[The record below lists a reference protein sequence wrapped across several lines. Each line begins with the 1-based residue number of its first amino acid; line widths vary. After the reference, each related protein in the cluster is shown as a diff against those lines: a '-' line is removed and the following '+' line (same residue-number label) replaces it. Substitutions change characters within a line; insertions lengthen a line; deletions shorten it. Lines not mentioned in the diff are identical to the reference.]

1 MSQLNSSGKY
11 IKLATVL
18 IFSVFLTLLVASTSF
33 SQSLQKLEFKEV
45 KDAPTLIEREKAV
58 LYIRSTVPNIFV
70 NSTNPNYTF
79 RKVRGKEGEW
89 VLRIN
94 PSESYMISI
103 GSRGFLSTVPQRFVL
118 RLKEVQ
124 VWEVSAVK
132 SDIVIQEGTGK
143 LMVSGTPA
151 GGVIELDYIPTSL
164 KVPGTFE
171 RIKSGMHNVR
181 ILSDNIYSV
190 PVDYQVLIEP
200 DKTFELK
207 TDDKQEA
214 GFLAIN
220 TEGISKLVINESV
233 VIENG
238 IQKFSQLPYQNSFKR
253 PMVVLKVPIQKKNYI
268 EIYEPNYLTYK
279 DSLEV
284 NNGDSLKVKGERAE
298 LIFKDDKFTSVM
310 VNNKSFLFSGNV
322 VSNFQ
327 YRFKRVGDIYTVYVP
342 TYDVVKIS
350 IQKPFYY
357 PFEDEFTVSAGEEK
371 YYAPDLKPVMTQV
384 RFTSKTDS
392 VNILGSNNW
401 VEDQAVKYDTLG
413 LSNEVLTIPIGN
425 YKFKFA
431 KKGYDNEFNEQ
442 LINQQ
447 TIGTV
452 KEIKV
457 KMLKSNR
464 LFTWKRFFF
473 LAILGGGGYAAYEFL
488 LKPSPGSQPL
498 VFPDPPSFPTGN

>member
-233 VIENG
+233 VIE
-238 IQKFSQLPYQNSFKR
+238 KWNS
-253 PMVVLKVPIQKKNYI
+253 KV
-268 EIYEPNYLTYK
+268 
-279 DSLEV
+279 
-284 NNGDSLKVKGERAE
+284 
-298 LIFKDDKFTSVM
+298 
-310 VNNKSFLFSGNV
+310 
-322 VSNFQ
+322 
-327 YRFKRVGDIYTVYVP
+327 
-342 TYDVVKIS
+342 
-350 IQKPFYY
+350 
-357 PFEDEFTVSAGEEK
+357 
-371 YYAPDLKPVMTQV
+371 
-384 RFTSKTDS
+384 
-392 VNILGSNNW
+392 
-401 VEDQAVKYDTLG
+401 
-413 LSNEVLTIPIGN
+413 
-425 YKFKFA
+425 
-431 KKGYDNEFNEQ
+431 
-442 LINQQ
+442 
-447 TIGTV
+447 
-452 KEIKV
+452 
-457 KMLKSNR
+457 
-464 LFTWKRFFF
+464 
-473 LAILGGGGYAAYEFL
+473 
-488 LKPSPGSQPL
+488 
-498 VFPDPPSFPTGN
+498 

>member
-1 MSQLNSSGKY
+1 MRFAKVIVFAIFIG
-11 IKLATVL
+11 LAFVP
-18 IFSVFLTLLVASTSF
+18 IAF

-58 LYIRSTVPNIFV
+58 IYIRSTVPNIFV

-94 PSESYMISI
+94 PSESYMVSI
-103 GSRGFLSTVPQRFVL
+103 GARGFLSTVPQRFVL

-132 SDIVIQEGTGK
+132 SDIVIEEGTGK
-143 LMVSGTPA
+143 LVVSGTPA

-181 ILSDNIYSV
+181 ILSDDIYSV
-190 PVDYQVLIEP
+190 PVDYQVVIEP
-200 DKTFELK
+200 NKTFELK

-214 GFLAIN
+214 GFLSIN
-220 TEGISKLVINESV
+220 TEGISKLVINEST

-238 IQKFSQLPYQNSFKR
+238 IQKFSALPYKNSFNR
-253 PMVVLKVPIQKKNYI
+253 PHLILKVPIQKKSYI
-268 EIYEPNYLTYK
+268 EIHEPNYLTYK

-284 NNGDSLKVKGERAE
+284 NNGDTLKVKGERAE
-298 LIFKDDKFTSVM
+298 LIFKDDKFTTVSI
-310 VNNKSFLFSGNV
+310 NKKSFLFSGNV

-342 TYDVVKIS
+342 TYDVVKVS

-371 YYAPDLKPVMTQV
+371 YYAPDLNPVMTQV
-384 RFTSKTDS
+384 RFTSKIDS
-392 VNILGSNNW
+392 VNILGSNDW
-401 VEDQAVKYDTLG
+401 VKDQEVKFDTLG
-413 LSNEVLTIPIGN
+413 FSNEILNIPIGN
-425 YKFKFA
+425 YKFKYA
-431 KKGYDNEFNEQ
+431 KKGYDNEFGEL
-442 LINQQ
+442 LINSQ

-452 KEIKV
+452 KEINV
-457 KMLKSNR
+457 KMYKSNR
-464 LFTWKRFFF
+464 LFTWKRFLF

-488 LKPSPGSQPL
+488 LKPSPGAEPL
-498 VFPDPPSFPTGN
+498 VFPNPPSFPTGN